1 MGTPSEICE
10 EICWM
15 KRWRSVWTRVLTLA
29 LTLSLL
35 PAVPARAAGLQVP
48 DQKKAA
54 CISYDRAA
62 LVNGN
67 GELWVYFADVT
78 FGADGIATAD
88 TKLSRSV
95 HLADGIQK
103 ISAFDGDLYAL
114 TMDGR
119 LLVYDLTYAGDILG
133 PLELLR
139 DVADMAPSIGQM
151 ALTTDGTLYFMD
163 RIGYYSPAG
172 QLLASDYE
180 VRKLDEG
187 VDCLALGGRYLARGN
202 VYYVTSGGLGFEL
215 LKELPF
221 SGAARLWYHAGNNF
235 PSGAYF
241 VLTES
246 GDLYSW
252 GQNQT
257 GILGNGGLYDSYDPI
272 IYIDGNEP
280 QNTWVP
286 LNIKYSIPTKIL
298 SGVADLWPAENAVY
312 AIMKDGSL
320 YTWGGGE
327 KFEVYLDGDMHF
339 TERKE
344 PTDMTPYSPQKVQ
357 TARWIYKPEGYP
369 SYYIAEFK
377 TDGTF
382 CFEAGYKYMLQAG
395 RWTSSTSTIPPAPTV
410 GGFSDVRE
418 GDYYADPVLWAVE
431 EGITTGTSDTT
442 FSPNKT
448 CTRAQIITFLWRA
461 AGAPQP
467 KAPADFADV
476 PADAYY
482 ADAAAWAKESGM
494 ADGDRFYPD
503 DPCSRLMAVEFMWNQ
518 AGSPQ
523 APLAQFTDVSS
534 GSVNWAVEA
543 GVTTGTSETTFS
555 PDTIC
560 TRGQIVTF
568 LYRGMA

>member
-1 MGTPSEICE
+1 
-10 EICWM
+10 M
-15 KRWRSVWTRVLTLA
+15 KRLRSFWTWAATLA

-35 PAVPARAAGLQVP
+35 PPVPARAAGLTVP
-48 DQKKAA
+48 DQKEAA

-78 FGADGIATAD
+78 FGNDGIATAD
-88 TKLSRSV
+88 TKLSHSV
-95 HLADGIQK
+95 HLADGIQQ
-103 ISAFDGDLYAL
+103 ISAYDGDLYAL
-114 TMDGR
+114 TANGK

-133 PLELLR
+133 PVELLP
-139 DVADMAPSIGQM
+139 DVVDLSPGIGQM
-151 ALTTDGTLYFMD
+151 ALTTDGKLYFIE
-163 RIGYYSPAG
+163 RTGYYSHVG

-180 VRKLDEG
+180 VRKVDEG
-187 VDCLALGGRYLARGN
+187 VDCLALDGRYLARGN
-202 VYYVTSGGLGFEL
+202 VYYVTSGGLGFKL
-215 LKELPF
+215 SKELSF

-241 VLTES
+241 VLTEN

-272 IYIDGNEP
+272 VYIGDDEP
-280 QNTWVP
+280 RNTWAP
-286 LNIKYSIPTKIL
+286 LNINYSIPTKVL
-298 SGVADLWPAENAVY
+298 SGVTDLWPAEDAVY
-312 AIMKDGSL
+312 AIMEDGSL

-327 KFEVYLDGDMHF
+327 KFEVYLDDNMHF
-339 TERKE
+339 IERKE
-344 PTDMTPYSPQKVQ
+344 PADMTPYSPRKVQ
-357 TARWIYKPEGYP
+357 NARWIYKPEGYP
-369 SYYIAEFK
+369 SYYIAEFQ

-382 CFEAGYKYMLQAG
+382 WFEAGYKHMLQAG

-418 GDYYADPVLWAVE
+418 GDYYTESVLWAVE
-431 EGITTGTSDTT
+431 EGITTGTGVTT
-442 FSPNKT
+442 FSPDAT

-467 KAPADFADV
+467 KNPVNFTDV

-482 ADAAAWAKESGM
+482 ANAAAWAWENGM

-503 DPCSRLMAVEFMWNQ
+503 DPCSRLMAVEFIWNQ

-523 APLAQFTDVSS
+523 APLAGFTDVSS

-543 GVTTGTSETTFS
+543 GVTTGTTTTTFS
-555 PDTIC
+555 PDSIC

-568 LYRGMA
+568 LYRAFAK